1 MINFRG
7 KANYTNLSRYN
18 ELSEKT
24 YRRWFN
30 KKLDFLKFNQVGNNE
45 ILSTSGQKIAALEC
59 SFVNK
64 SGEKTY
70 GLAKF
75 WDSKQKFTHGVI
87 AKGYHQI
94 GKLRCD
100 ANLRLLYE
108 GVQKEKGRHK
118 CYDGKWIVGETRK
131 LELAGKQGGVKV
143 YTAIVNSVSLK
154 CNIRIAYLVKTTS
167 QGTRY
172 ALLFSTDTEI
182 DAMTLYNYYKARFQ
196 IEFLFRDAKQFT
208 GLCDCQARSEPALH
222 SHFKARFTA
231 LNLIKWHDR
240 LLSPKRKPISI
251 GSWKT
256 RFFNELSIER
266 ILLNSGVD
274 LSLIKCSSQYEELC
288 SFGVISH

>member
-1 MINFRG
+1 M
-7 KANYTNLSRYN
+7 
-18 ELSEKT
+18 
-24 YRRWFN
+24 
-30 KKLDFLKFNQVGNNE
+30 
-45 ILSTSGQKIAALEC
+45 
-59 SFVNK
+59 
-64 SGEKTY
+64 
-70 GLAKF
+70 
-75 WDSKQKFTHGVI
+75 
-87 AKGYHQI
+87 
-94 GKLRCD
+94 
-100 ANLRLLYE
+100 
-108 GVQKEKGRHK
+108 
-118 CYDGKWIVGETRK
+118 
-131 LELAGKQGGVKV
+131 
-143 YTAIVNSVSLK
+143 K

-222 SHFKARFTA
+222 SHFKASFTA